1 MSFSSS
7 TVLSSEE
14 SSSEP
19 PGNSPSGSQ
28 KTEEVVV
35 PNDNL
40 DADADQEPITFSSPA
55 FSYVTPKVYLRR
67 LPFGIGMFAKEQIKK
82 DEVVIGWAGR
92 VVHVNDVLAMPED
105 ERTYILQI
113 DEELFQVPFWPGY
126 NEPADFTNH
135 SCDPNCGFGNSP
147 VSLVAMRDIQIGEQ
161 MTFDYAM
168 SECIE
173 DLPGNCD
180 WDCLCGASC
189 CRGKFRG
196 ADWRL
201 PELWVKYKNYF
212 SPYLRRKIA
221 NLVASKQGEGFGLN
235 PEVVKAVKVMY
246 ESIQPM
252 AALEGMFKRSEA
264 QEAERLQA
272 AAGAPAMATAN

>member
-1 MSFSSS
+1 MSFSS
-7 TVLSSEE
+7 TTIISSEE

-28 KTEEVVV
+28 KPEEVVV
-35 PNDNL
+35 ANDGL
-40 DADADQEPITFSSPA
+40 DAEADQEPITFSSPA

-67 LPFGIGMFAKEQIKK
+67 LPFGIGMFAREIIKK
-82 DEVVIGWAGR
+82 DEIVIGWAGR

-113 DEELFQVPFWPGY
+113 DEELFQVPFWAGY

-147 VSLVAMRDIQIGEQ
+147 VSLVAMRDIQVGEQ

-201 PELWVKYKNYF
+201 PQLWIKYKNYF

-221 NLVASKQGEGFGLN
+221 NLVASQQAEGISLN
-235 PEVVKAVKVMY
+235 PEVAKAVRVMY
-246 ESIQPM
+246 ESVQPL
-252 AALEGMFKRSEA
+252 AALENLAKRPVEA
-264 QEAERLQA
+264 DNSASS
-272 AAGAPAMATAN
+272 ATTVSN